1 MMNRRLFPH
10 IIWILV
16 ASISFIL
23 GYKFFPAG
31 DGRSAKPVGLE
42 QGDLSL
48 ADGKSLKREGKGALG
63 QQGKGAGSE
72 IGRGALSEKKN
83 LSDLEIESL
92 GQKLKEST
100 NPIDKR
106 LAFSQLLQ
114 GLTAENALLIRD
126 QIKDFDAGSPEF
138 KEFHYAW
145 GSIGGTDA
153 IMFGVDTVEPDM
165 SPALSGWAS
174 SDPQKAIAWFESLDM
189 ENDSSFDPLLKDRKM
204 KAEDLRNHL
213 MGGLVQGLADTDPD
227 LAMRFV
233 QEVLDS
239 GNKAAHG
246 MMHAPI
252 SAMIRIS
259 SPIEAAQ
266 WASQLDEGFVR
277 DQAMSRTAD
286 HFARK
291 DFEAAKEWAE
301 SVSSNDGAE
310 RVIGPV
316 TKNWASRDPEAAMD
330 WVSSLPE
337 GKAQHS
343 GTWAALNGWA
353 GKDPAAA
360 SDYLANM
367 PDSEMRNVA
376 ISGFSD
382 RLVWENPQ
390 AAMTWANSITSDE
403 MRNDAL
409 TRVGRSWARKDP
421 KAASDWADSTPGIPL
436 TIQSEIDN
444 ARSKQRKN

>member
-1 MMNRRLFPH
+1 MNRNLFPH

-48 ADGKSLKREGKGALG
+48 ADGKSLKREGKGVSS

-72 IGRGALSEKKN
+72 IGRDALSEKKT

-126 QIKDFDAGSPEF
+126 QIKNFDAGSPEF

-252 SAMIRIS
+252 SAMIRTS
-259 SPIEAAQ
+259 SPLEAAQ
-266 WASQLDEGFVR
+266 WASQLEEGFVR

-421 KAASDWADSTPGIPL
+421 KAASDWADSTPGIPS
-436 TIQSEIDN
+436 TIQSEIEN
-444 ARSKQRKN
+444 VNRSKRKN

>member
-1 MMNRRLFPH
+1 MNRNFFPH
-10 IIWILV
+10 IIWCLV
-16 ASISFIL
+16 ASISFIV

-31 DGRSAKPVGLE
+31 DVPTEGPAGLE

-48 ADGKSLKREGKGALG
+48 ADSKSLKRNGEKASG
-63 QQGKGAGSE
+63 QQGQGAGFE
-72 IGRGALSEKKN
+72 IGSTTSSGKKI

-92 GQKLKEST
+92 GKKLKGST

-145 GSIGGTDA
+145 GAIGGTDA
-153 IMFGVDTVEPDM
+153 VMFGVDTVEPDM
-165 SPALSGWAS
+165 QPALSGWAS
-174 SDPQKAIAWFESLDM
+174 SDPQKAIAWFEALDM

-204 KAEDLRNHL
+204 KADDLRNHL

-227 LAMRFV
+227 LAVKFV
-233 QEVLDS
+233 QGVLES
-239 GNKAAHG
+239 GNRAAYG

-252 SAMIRIS
+252 SAMIRSS
-259 SPIEAAQ
+259 SPLEAAQ
-266 WASQLDEGFVR
+266 WASQLNEGPIR
-277 DQAMSRTAD
+277 DQAIGRAAD
-286 HFARK
+286 HYARK
-291 DFEAAKEWAE
+291 DLEAAKDWAE
-301 SVSSNDGAE
+301 SVSSSDGSE
-310 RVIGPV
+310 RAIGAV
-316 TKNWASRDPEAAMD
+316 TRNWASREPEAALD
-330 WVSSLPE
+330 WVSGLPE
-337 GKAQHS
+337 GQAQQS

-353 GKDPAAA
+353 GKDPSAA

-367 PDSEMRNVA
+367 PDSEIRNAA

-403 MRNDAL
+403 MRNEVLA
-409 TRVGRSWARKDP
+409 RVGRSWARKDP
-421 KAASDWADSTPGIPL
+421 KAALNWAQETPGIPS
-436 TIQSEIDN
+436 TIQEQIDKAN
-444 ARSKQRKN
+444 RNKPKN

>member
-48 ADGKSLKREGKGALG
+48 ADGKSLKREGKGVSS

-72 IGRGALSEKKN
+72 IGRDALSEKKT

-92 GQKLKEST
+92 GEKLKEST
-100 NPIDKR
+100 NPIDRR

-252 SAMIRIS
+252 SAMIRTS
-259 SPIEAAQ
+259 SPLEAAQ
-266 WASQLDEGFVR
+266 WASQLEEGFVR
-277 DQAMSRTAD
+277 NQAMSRTAD